1 MPLIEYPNFQL
12 WSLASLPIS
21 FIQTKKRR
29 LELDLADDPTTVIS
43 DDDLSDFITD
53 MLTVTPDV
61 GQSLVLGRLRSLGY
75 KVTRE
80 GVRAA
85 LRLNNSPLSRA
96 LRWPGVSTHRR
107 PYSIP
112 GPNSLW
118 HIDGHHKLTRWRFVT
133 HAGTDEYSRLI
144 VYLNCSDNNRAST
157 VLDAF
162 TKAVLKFHLPS
173 RVCLDHG
180 TENVL
185 VAQYM
190 LEKRGSNRGSI
201 ITGPSVHNQRVKR
214 LRRDVFSGVI
224 KLYKRLFYYMEDT
237 HILDPINERHLYALH
252 NIFLPRIN
260 RGLQTFCD
268 AWNHHQI
275 QTAQHKTPHQLFTSG
290 MLLLR
295 HTRRAAMDF
304 FEEVDE
310 TYGIEED
317 QPGVPQEETVT
328 IPRINFQLSPNDT
341 LHLQQL
347 IDPLQQSQNY
357 GIDLYEQVV
366 AFIEQH

>member
-1 MPLIEYPNFQL
+1 MAN
-12 WSLASLPIS
+12 
-21 FIQTKKRR
+21 
-29 LELDLADDPTTVIS
+29 
-43 DDDLSDFITD
+43 
-53 MLTVTPDV
+53 
-61 GQSLVLGRLRSLGY
+61 
-75 KVTRE
+75 
-80 GVRAA
+80 
-85 LRLNNSPLSRA
+85 
-96 LRWPGVSTHRR
+96 
-107 PYSIP
+107 
-112 GPNSLW
+112 
-118 HIDGHHKLTRWRFVT
+118 HKLTRWRFVT
-133 HAGTDEYSRLI
+133 HAGIDGYSRLI

-157 VLDAF
+157 VLDEF

-173 RVCLDHG
+173 RVRSDHG
-180 TENVL
+180 TENVS

-201 ITGPSVHNQRVKR
+201 ITGPSVHNQRIER
-214 LRRDVFSGVI
+214 LWRDVFSGVI
-224 KLYKRLFYYMEDT
+224 KLYYRLFYYMEDT
-237 HILDPINERHLYALH
+237 HLLDPINEHHLYALH
-252 NIFLPRIN
+252 YIFLPRIN
-260 RGLQTFCD
+260 RGLQTFRD

-275 QTAQHKTPHQLFTSG
+275 RTAQHKTPHQLFTSV

-317 QPGVPQEETVT
+317 QPGVPEEETVT